1 MSLSTRRQLK
11 RTLVGFLCAA
21 SVLTL
26 GGGGGSGGSGGSG
39 GMPVAAFNL
48 TGGSGDLA
56 DVNGDGI
63 INGAD
68 LGALLAAWGTV
79 ARFHGADL
87 NQDQSVGG
95 AYLAM
100 LLSAW

>member
-26 GGGGGSGGSGGSG
+26 GGGGGGSGGSG

-95 AYLAM
+95 ADIGV